1 MHRLNTESRLRG
13 WRWAALVAVAVFS
26 AGLLAPAAVAQEAA
40 LPQPPVRKDNPGV
53 FESIGRFFDRS
64 ATNFRDSLQGA
75 KRRMDDLGDEAA
87 ANTRDMNEK
96 AAAVGK
102 GAAEVTKDAVDA
114 VTFLPKSKVMSG
126 RERCAIAPNGAP
138 DCVAAAEQ
146 LCRKNGYATGKSM
159 DFTSAEECPAK
170 AFLNGQQGTQ
180 ECYTVTFIS
189 RAMCQ

>member
-1 MHRLNTESRLRG
+1 MRNLGTESRMG
-13 WRWAALVAVAVFS
+13 EWRWAGAAA
-26 AGLLAPAAVAQEAA
+26 AAVLLVQAAAAQEAA
-40 LPQPPVRKDNPGV
+40 PQQPPVRKGDSGF
-53 FESIGRFFDRS
+53 FEAVGRFFDQS

-87 ANTRDMNEK
+87 ANTRDINEK

-102 GAAEVTKDAVDA
+102 GAAEATKGAVDA
-114 VTFLPKSKVMSG
+114 VTYLPKSHVMSG

-159 DFTSAEECPAK
+159 DFTSAEECPARVY
-170 AFLNGQQGTQ
+170 LGGQQTTP
-180 ECYTVTFIS
+180 ECITVTFIS

>member
-1 MHRLNTESRLRG
+1 MRSLGTGSLMRT
-13 WRWAALVAVAVFS
+13 WRIAAVAVL
-26 AGLLAPAAVAQEAA
+26 GLLLAPLAAAQDA
-40 LPQPPVRKDNPGV
+40 PQQQPPAPAAAPAPKDNPGV
-53 FESIGRFFDRS
+53 FESIGRFFDKG
-64 ATNFRDSLQGA
+64 ATDFRDSLQGA

-87 ANTRDMNEK
+87 ANTRDLNDK

-102 GAAEVTKDAVDA
+102 GAADATKGAVDVVTK
-114 VTFLPKSKVMSG
+114 SRVMAG
-126 RERCAIAPNGAP
+126 RERCVTAPNGAP

-146 LCRKNGYATGKSM
+146 LCRKHGYATGKSM

-170 AFLNGQQGTQ
+170 AYLNGTTGGA